1 MLAYKGEV
9 SFTPNIQGGQG
20 GVMSMIGR
28 RVANEATPLMTV
40 EGSGTVLFGHG
51 GHHVQVINLTGD
63 TLYVEADRL
72 LAFEGTLQQGTMF
85 MGSQGGVMGMV
96 RGQVT
101 GQGLFTTTLKGHGS
115 VAVMAHGG
123 VIEVPDHPAA
133 PGPCRPAGVRRPP
146 RRRPQQAVHGA
157 RLARH
162 GGPRLRRGVPA
173 GAQRQRRGVRPGVGG
188 EAVSTTRARAPPSTT
203 RMTLPSDDNVNK
215 YTFCVELKGSQWF
228 LQKGKMIAYYGQI
241 DFNGIGHGRLDRLVR
256 TSFHSPLHASDWV
269 VAEGSGKMLLADRA
283 FDVNSYDLEN
293 GNLTI
298 RSGNLLAFQPSL
310 ALKQSI
316 VPGFLTLIGTGK
328 FVAASNGP
336 VVFMEPPIRVD
347 PQALVGWADCPS
359 PCHHYDHGYMTGVMG
374 GLRAMTGLG
383 GASGEEHQ
391 FEFVGA
397 GTVLLQSTETL
408 MAEQADGRGA
418 AAGRSTGRS
427 RGTTGTGQQPGV
439 PRLPGQLG
447 DLQRRFGL

>member
-1 MLAYKGEV
+1 
-9 SFTPNIQGGQG
+9 
-20 GVMSMIGR
+20 
-28 RVANEATPLMTV
+28 MTV
-40 EGSGTVLFGHG
+40 
-51 GHHVQVINLTGD
+51 
-63 TLYVEADRL
+63 
-72 LAFEGTLQQGTMF
+72 
-85 MGSQGGVMGMV
+85 
-96 RGQVT
+96 
-101 GQGLFTTTLKGHGS
+101 
-115 VAVMAHGG
+115 
-123 VIEVPDHPAA
+123 P
-133 PGPCRPAGVRRPP
+133 
-146 RRRPQQAVHGA
+146 
-157 RLARH
+157 
-162 GGPRLRRGVPA
+162 GGPLALDP
-173 GAQRQRRGVRPGVGG
+173 
-188 EAVSTTRARAPPSTT
+188 
-203 RMTLPSDDNVNK
+203 MTLPSDDNVNP

-241 DFNGIGHGRLDRLVR
+241 EFNGIGHGRLDRLLR
-256 TSFHSPLHASDWV
+256 TSFHSPLHAGDWV

-283 FDVNSYDLEN
+283 FDVNSFDLDE

-298 RSGNLLAFQPSL
+298 RAGNLLAYQPSL

-374 GLRAMTGLG
+374 GVRALTGIG

-391 FEFVGA
+391 FDFVGA
-397 GTVLLQSTETL
+397 GTVLLQSSEAL
-408 MAEQADGRGA
+408 LPDV
-418 AAGRSTGRS
+418 
-427 RGTTGTGQQPGV
+427 TTGEPPAQAGVPVGHGGGQGQHGSA